1 MEGGRLVP
9 QKGRLRSLEERR
21 PHSSKS
27 TGDPRRRDQLAAL
40 SASLPPR
47 PRGLG

>member
-1 MEGGRLVP
+1 MP
-9 QKGRLRSLEERR
+9 QKGRLRPLEERR

-27 TGDPRRRDQLAAL
+27 TGDPGRKDQLAAL

-47 PRGLG
+47 PRGPG